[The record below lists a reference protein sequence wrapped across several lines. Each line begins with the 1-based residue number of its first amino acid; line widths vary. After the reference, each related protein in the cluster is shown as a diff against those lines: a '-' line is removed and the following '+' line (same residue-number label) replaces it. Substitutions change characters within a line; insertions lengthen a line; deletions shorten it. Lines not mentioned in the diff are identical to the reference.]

1 MRNII
6 AYLKSI
12 KRNVAVTAATGV
24 AAVEIRGRTIHSFA
38 GIGFGDNTVNELNV
52 SLQHAVRKR
61 LREIDVLFLDEISM
75 ISAALF
81 NKLDQ
86 LFRLVRTNDSPFGG
100 VQMVLSGD
108 FLQLPPFEKRNGAA
122 VVATPR
128 VGFAFESSL
137 WQACISSVIELV
149 HVYRQS
155 GDDAYVRYVSARFL
169 ARYCS
174 RILSV
179 LHDAGWCHAV
189 PQNFERNSVR

>member
-1 MRNII
+1 VRNII

-38 GIGFGDNTVNELNV
+38 GIGFGDNTVNELNA
-52 SLQHAVRKR
+52 SLQPAVRKR

-81 NKLDQ
+81 DKLDQ
-86 LFRLVRTNDSPFGG
+86 LFRLVRTTDSPFGG

-108 FLQLPPFEKRNGAA
+108 FLQLPPFEKRNDAHAAA
-122 VVATPR
+122 VASPR
-128 VGFAFESSL
+128 VGFTFEASL
-137 WQACISSVIELV
+137 WKAWMHSVVELA

-174 RILSV
+174 RILSRCV
-179 LHDAGWCHAV
+179 A
-189 PQNFERNSVR
+189 